1 MIIEAI
7 FVPTIQRLV
16 SPAFPTIF
24 VRFKQKVCPVF
35 DELMHD
41 FSCTNADDMNFSLM
55 AERTKYLKEDQE
67 GVQEMSKILE
77 DLRNE
82 TDLAARTEIARAFLL
97 MEEFS
102 YEKIAEGTKL
112 PIEYIEELAGK
123 DIF

>member
-1 MIIEAI
+1 MGRE
-7 FVPTIQRLV
+7 
-16 SPAFPTIF
+16 
-24 VRFKQKVCPVF
+24 F
-35 DELMHD
+35 DDGAHILYVNEKYRGESEIGKLMHD

-67 GVQEMSKILE
+67 GVQEMSKILD

-82 TDLAARTEIARAFLL
+82 TDLAARTEIARFLL
-97 MEEFS
+97 MEDFS

>member
-1 MIIEAI
+1 MAH
-7 FVPTIQRLV
+7 VLSVWMYMGR
-16 SPAFPTIF
+16 
-24 VRFKQKVCPVF
+24 KF
-35 DELMHD
+35 DDGAHILYVNGKYRGESEIGKLMHD

-67 GVQEMSKILE
+67 GIQEMSKILE

-97 MEEFS
+97 MEDFS

>member
-1 MIIEAI
+1 MNE
-7 FVPTIQRLV
+7 TGRQRRECVWQEDLQCLREFW
-16 SPAFPTIF
+16 PLD
-24 VRFKQKVCPVF
+24 

-67 GVQEMSKILE
+67 GIQEMSKILE

>member
-1 MIIEAI
+1 MGRE
-7 FVPTIQRLV
+7 
-16 SPAFPTIF
+16 
-24 VRFKQKVCPVF
+24 F
-35 DELMHD
+35 DDGAHILYVNGKYRGESEIGKLMHD

-55 AERTKYLKEDQE
+55 AERTKYLKENQE

-123 DIF
+123 EMGNHEKLRG

>member
-1 MIIEAI
+1 MGRE
-7 FVPTIQRLV
+7 
-16 SPAFPTIF
+16 
-24 VRFKQKVCPVF
+24 F
-35 DELMHD
+35 DDGAHILYVNGKYRGESEIGKLMHD

-55 AERTKYLKEDQE
+55 AERIKYLKEDQE

-97 MEEFS
+97 MEDFS

>member
-1 MIIEAI
+1 MGRE
-7 FVPTIQRLV
+7 
-16 SPAFPTIF
+16 
-24 VRFKQKVCPVF
+24 F
-35 DELMHD
+35 DDGAHILYVNGKYRGESETGKLMHD

-82 TDLAARTEIARAFLL
+82 TDLAARTVIACFLL
-97 MEEFS
+97 MEDFS

-123 DIF
+123 EMGNHEKLRG

>member
-1 MIIEAI
+1 MLAHVLSVWMYMGRE
-7 FVPTIQRLV
+7 
-16 SPAFPTIF
+16 
-24 VRFKQKVCPVF
+24 F
-35 DELMHD
+35 DDGAHILYVNEKYRGESEIGKLMHD

-82 TDLAARTEIARAFLL
+82 TDLAARTEIARFLL
-97 MEEFS
+97 MEDFS

>member
-1 MIIEAI
+1 MGRE
-7 FVPTIQRLV
+7 
-16 SPAFPTIF
+16 
-24 VRFKQKVCPVF
+24 F
-35 DELMHD
+35 DDGAHILYVNGKYRGESEIGKLMHD

-123 DIF
+123 EMGNHEKLRG